1 MYTSKLI
8 VYMLCILSSG
18 VATSEMLMSQHSGVV
33 VRRKASSVELR
44 NSSSSSTKATTAAVL
59 LVVEEEEEE
68 DDENFHFLVTGGYR
82 PEDYNALAKYV
93 VSIRIDSPTTFRGD
107 NHRCGG
113 CLITKDVV
121 LTAAHCLHD
130 RSSKLK
136 PRRVKVVA
144 GSPRRLAS
152 AREGQELVASKIIP
166 HPQYSKATMANDI
179 GLIRLAHEF
188 TIDSKVGLIPRMDR
202 SPSPGL
208 ACTVVGW
215 GSVIQYGPLPDEL
228 INANLTVLSD
238 HTCMNIDDGY
248 RPGMICA
255 NNPDDFEVDSC
266 QGDSGGPMFCND
278 KVVGVVSWGQ
288 GCGTPNS
295 AGFYSD
301 VYYFKSF
308 IDANVASAQLM
319 PRLQLLLPLL
329 YLLAKYLC

>member
-1 MYTSKLI
+1 
-8 VYMLCILSSG
+8 
-18 VATSEMLMSQHSGVV
+18 MLMSQHSGVV

-82 PEDYNALAKYV
+82 PEDYNALA
-93 VSIRIDSPTTFRGD
+93 
-107 NHRCGG
+107 N
-113 CLITKDVV
+113 
-121 LTAAHCLHD
+121 
-130 RSSKLK
+130 SSKLK